1 MPREMTTYTV
11 TLHANGGIT
20 YSEPV
25 DIEWTIAG
33 EGEGK

>member
-1 MPREMTTYTV
+1 MPREMSTYTV
-11 TLHANGGIT
+11 TLHADGAIT
-20 YSEPV
+20 YSEPK

>member
-1 MPREMTTYTV
+1 MPKEMTTYTV
-11 TLHANGGIT
+11 TLHADGGIT

-25 DIEWTIAG
+25 DIEWTTME

>member
-11 TLHANGGIT
+11 TLHADGGIT

-25 DIEWTIAG
+25 DVEWTIAG
-33 EGEGK
+33 EDK

>member
-11 TLHANGGIT
+11 TLQASSAIT
-20 YSEPV
+20 YSEPK
-25 DIEWTIAG
+25 DIEWTI